1 MKYYA
6 TSDLHRLYTPLR
18 KTLLHAE
25 YSDTHEVIVCDELIH
40 AVQEERLCRSHS
52 SKKTLAMN
60 MTL

>member
-1 MKYYA
+1 MKYHA

-40 AVQEERLCRSHS
+40 A
-52 SKKTLAMN
+52 A
-60 MTL
+60 